1 MSVTI
6 EQLKEAFHR
15 GEQQSRAGKR
25 AAKKAQTELPKPY
38 TGAQPIPNVI
48 VIKNEAGILHN
59 ASKAP
64 TQTVKPEPEQKPT
77 EKAQT
82 AKEIHD
88 EQRSQEKAAR
98 PRLLKARSM
107 TDDERSKLAGK
118 FNDKLQNIWAAK
130 PEPEQTS
137 TESFKTDD
145 YRLLAKLQE
154 AVEKYDQL
162 GADICRCAVEIE
174 ALASGAYRPEIC
186 RQVRKIIHLVEGSI
200 Q

>member
-15 GEQQSRAGKR
+15 EEQQSRAGKR

-64 TQTVKPEPEQKPT
+64 TQTVKPET
-77 EKAQT
+77 EKAQK

-88 EQRSQEKAAR
+88 EQRSKEKAVR
-98 PRLLKARSM
+98 QRIIQVRSM
-107 TDDERSKLAGK
+107 TDEERSKLADK
-118 FNDKLQNIWAAK
+118 FNDKLQDIWAAK

-137 TESFKTDD
+137 TESFRTDD

-154 AVEKYDQL
+154 AVEKYDKL

-186 RQVRKIIHLVEGSI
+186 RQVKKIIHLVEGSI
-200 Q
+200 

>member
-1 MSVTI
+1 MAPTI
-6 EQLKEAFHR
+6 EQLREAFHR
-15 GEQQSRAGKR
+15 EEQQSRAGKR
-25 AAKKAQTELPKPY
+25 AAQKAQTELPKPY
-38 TGAQPIPNVI
+38 TGAQPIPNII
-48 VIKNEAGILHN
+48 VIKNHEALN
-59 ASKAP
+59 K
-64 TQTVKPEPEQKPT
+64 QNLKKPEPEQKPT
-77 EKAQT
+77 EKVQT

-98 PRLLKARSM
+98 QRLLNARSM

-118 FNDKLQNIWAAK
+118 FNDKLQDIWAAK

-137 TESFKTDD
+137 TESFRTDD

-154 AVEKYDQL
+154 AVKKYDQL

-186 RQVRKIIHLVEGSI
+186 RQVKKIIQLVEGSI
-200 Q
+200 S